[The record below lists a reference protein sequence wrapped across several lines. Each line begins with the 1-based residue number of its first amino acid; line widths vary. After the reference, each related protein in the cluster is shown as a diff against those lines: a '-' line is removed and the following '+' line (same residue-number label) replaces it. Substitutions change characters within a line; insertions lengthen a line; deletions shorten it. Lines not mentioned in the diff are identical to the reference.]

1 MYQHAVIRA
10 LRCDYCV
17 GLPPDIV
24 QVWQVTICAS
34 RCAHRATPYR
44 KLVVKVMYPD
54 AYPEEPLRVE
64 LSSGTLV
71 EQLVEKLNTM
81 AVAKV

>member
-1 MYQHAVIRA
+1 
-10 LRCDYCV
+10 
-17 GLPPDIV
+17 
-24 QVWQVTICAS
+24 
-34 RCAHRATPYR
+34 
-44 KLVVKVMYPD
+44 MYPD